1 MITYPPICRRAVFMR
16 PHTIALLA
24 IAWVCA
30 EAPSHSLRA
39 QEWPAAKP
47 VKIVVPFS
55 PGGSSDQLA
64 RLLAPELSVAFG
76 QQFFIE
82 NRGGSS
88 GSIGAAQVAKS
99 PPDGYTLV
107 NAGSGPH
114 LTSPA
119 IN

>member
-1 MITYPPICRRAVFMR
+1 MR

-55 PGGSSDQLA
+55 PGGSSDQRKA
-64 RLLAPELSVAFG
+64 LAP
-76 QQFFIE
+76 
-82 NRGGSS
+82 GSPQRLANS
-88 GSIGAAQVAKS
+88 FASKPGRLIRRHRRRRHKIT
-99 PPDGYTLV
+99 PDGYTR
-107 NAGSGPH
+107 
-114 LTSPA
+114 
-119 IN
+119 